1 MNVAIKSNSGM
12 HEVGLNALLL
22 GQRVI
27 YLTGEVN
34 EAMALNFAQQAAY
47 MNSEDDKAPIK
58 VFIDSNGGS
67 VQDGLT
73 IYDIIQGS
81 PAPMK
86 LYCMGKAYS
95 MAAVL
100 FASGQHGRYMMPH
113 SQLMIHEPLIQT
125 GVAGKTSSIQTVA
138 ESMLRTKKQLAEIL
152 AQHTKQP
159 LGKLEKVMKEDT
171 FFTAQ
176 QAVEFGLAEGVKG
189 FGDMMMGG
197 RA

>member
-159 LGKLEKVMKEDT
+159 LGKLEKVMQEDT
-171 FFTAQ
+171 FVTAQ
-176 QAVEFGLAEGVKG
+176 QAGEFGLADGVKG